1 MLVVGLLTVLAAGV
15 GIGVAATH
23 GGQAAVDEPQY
34 LLSALSLWEDHDLD
48 ISDELADRRF
58 LAFHDAD
65 LPVQTAVRPDGSQLS
80 PHDPL
85 LPVLLAVPMGLG
97 GWVAAKLTL
106 AVLAGVL
113 AALLLWVAVRR
124 FAVPPRLAVPGVALA
139 TCTAPLA
146 VYGQQVYPELPGALA
161 ALVAV
166 AALTAPRPT
175 PRTLTVLALAIVAL
189 PWLSVKYAPVAA
201 ALYLVAAIG
210 LWRAH
215 RRRAAA
221 VLTGGLAAGGI
232 VYLAAHKAIYG
243 GITAYASGDHFQGS
257 GEFGVVGFHPNY
269 PGRSIRLLGLLV
281 DRDFGIAAWQP
292 AWFLVIPAFVALLG
306 ARPRHWP
313 ALAVPLLAGWAT
325 ATWVALTMQG
335 YWWPGRQLVVVLPL
349 AVLVILV
356 WLARARRA
364 VVVSRPRSPSP
375 ASATTPRWSSPATC
389 PTRPGC
395 WRRTTWPCTGRPR
408 CCCPTTATSP
418 PPTWSGTRPGWWSQ
432 WSQWSQRCSRCVP
445 PAVPVERQRHP
456 ERHAEQVRGQH
467 VVDQPRRDD
476 EAVAQQQAVRDAGR
490 DLLDVVG
497 DQHHGRRVRVG
508 GQRGQPADQLLP
520 PGQVEPGRRLVEQQ
534 QLRVGHQRPGDLH
547 PLALALATACRT
559 GGRPGPARRAGRA
572 GAGPGRCR
580 ARRIPR
586 ASGRPPRSRR

>member
-1 MLVVGLLTVLAAGV
+1 M
-15 GIGVAATH
+15 
-23 GGQAAVDEPQY
+23 DEPQY

-175 PRTLTVLALAIVAL
+175 PRTLSVLALAIVAL

-292 AWFLVIPAFVALLG
+292 AWFLVIPAAGRAARRPPAALAGARRAAAGRLGDRDLGRADHAGLLVARPAAGRRAAAGRAGGPGLAGPGPPGRAWSRRPCSPSPGVGYYAALLVTG
-306 ARPRHWP
+306 YVSDTTWVLAPDDLALHWP
-313 ALAVPLLAGWAT
+313 AALL
-325 ATWVALTMQG
+325 
-335 YWWPGRQLVVVLPL
+335 LPDDRDL
-349 AVLVILV
+349 
-356 WLARARRA
+356 
-364 VVVSRPRSPSP
+364 
-375 ASATTPRWSSPATC
+375 
-389 PTRPGC
+389 
-395 WRRTTWPCTGRPR
+395 
-408 CCCPTTATSP
+408 TTADR
-418 PPTWSGTRPGWWSQ
+418 SGTRPGWWSA
-432 WSQWSQRCSRCVP
+432 
-445 PAVPVERQRHP
+445 AVT
-456 ERHAEQVRGQH
+456 A
-467 VVDQPRRDD
+467 
-476 EAVAQQQAVRDAGR
+476 
-490 DLLDVVG
+490 L
-497 DQHHGRRVRVG
+497 
-508 GQRGQPADQLLP
+508 
-520 PGQVEPGRRLVEQQ
+520 
-534 QLRVGHQRPGDLH
+534 
-547 PLALALATACRT
+547 LALRT
-559 GGRPGPARRAGRA
+559 ARRSGRA
-572 GAGPGRCR
+572 PA
-580 ARRIPR
+580 
-586 ASGRPPRSRR
+586 ASRTSR